1 MEGISLIEGKEL
13 DQIKKR
19 LEAIEQ
25 NQLALI
31 KLIQQLNP
39 LTAHNNPPG
48 YISIQDAC
56 EKYKTSHVNINN
68 KIKEFEKSTRRE
80 IDRLKSGK
88 YRLINEVEL
97 QEALRLKCST
107 LTWLKKVA

>member
-25 NQLALI
+25 NQIALI

-39 LTAHNNPPG
+39 LTAHCNTPG

-68 KIKEFEKSTRRE
+68 KTKEFEKSKGRE

-88 YRLINEVEL
+88 YRLINEIEL
-97 QEALRLKCST
+97 QEALRLKSPT
-107 LTWLKKVA
+107 LPWLKKVA